1 MLHVFD
7 RSCQA
12 RNLIR
17 HRRMSDTLSLG
28 DPIAAR
34 IRNRA
39 FRPLYSADAL
49 SESRQGWLRDTSALL
64 TGTAVS
70 GLLAYAYVVL
80 GTRIYGAVEFAPISV
95 LWTIWAMSAAVIT
108 FPVQHWVIRTI
119 EADGTDGTVRA
130 ARPLILAAAVLLSTT
145 IGVIAWLARSTLF
158 SDSGALYPV
167 LAATIPLGSVMVG
180 LTRGTLAARRRFTA
194 AAAAFA
200 TENLIRVVA
209 AVIVVLAGWGSNA
222 YAIALTF
229 GFLVVVIWPS
239 ALRLTG
245 ETSGAA
251 RGRTLSF
258 LSGVAGG
265 TLISQVVL
273 TGGPLILASLGGAP
287 ASVTGL
293 FSALAL
299 FRAPYILA
307 TGLAARLTGWLT
319 QVAIE
324 GRQLMVRRLMWLTV
338 AGVMGLTPL
347 AAVFGVTLGPVLVG
361 LVFGSDVSLPSDLV
375 GVVAAGSTVA
385 LGGLFSTLLLIALG
399 RGGAVIFPWVGALV
413 VGFAWAIL
421 GPGPAL
427 DRVTWA
433 FLVAEVVAFVLMQII
448 VSWTGAYGRPEESP
462 SSVVKGESATT

>member
-1 MLHVFD
+1 VK
-7 RSCQA
+7 
-12 RNLIR
+12 
-17 HRRMSDTLSLG
+17 TG
-28 DPIAAR
+28 
-34 IRNRA
+34 A
-39 FRPLYSADAL
+39 FRPLYPADAL

-119 EADGTDGTVRA
+119 EADRTEGTVRTTL
-130 ARPLILAAAVLLSTT
+130 PLILASAVILSTV
-145 IGVIAWLARSTLF
+145 IGVVAWLARWTLF
-158 SDSGALYPV
+158 SDGGALYPL
-167 LAATIPLGSVMVG
+167 LAATIPLGSVLVG
-180 LTRGTLAARRRFTA
+180 LSRGTLAARRRFTA
-194 AAAAFA
+194 AAVAFA
-200 TENLIRVVA
+200 GENLIRVVA
-209 AVIVVLAGWGSNA
+209 AAIAVLSGLGSNA
-222 YAIALTF
+222 YAIALIF
-229 GFLVVVIWPS
+229 GFLVVAIWPS

-245 ETSGAA
+245 EASGAA
-251 RGRTLSF
+251 NARTLSF

-273 TGGPLILASLGGAP
+273 TGGPVILASLGGAP

-293 FSALAL
+293 FSTLAL

-319 QVAIE
+319 QVAAE
-324 GRQLMVRRLMWLTV
+324 GRQLTVRRLMWLTV
-338 AGVMGLTPL
+338 AGVVGLTPL
-347 AAVFGVTLGPVLVG
+347 AAVFGAIVGPDLIG

-385 LGGLFSTLLLIALG
+385 LGGLFSTLLLIAVG
-399 RGGAVIFPWVGALV
+399 RGGAVIFPWVGAFV

-421 GPGPAL
+421 GPGQPL

-433 FLVAEVVAFVLMQII
+433 FLVAEVVAFALMHLI
-448 VSWTGAYGRPEESP
+448 VSWAGGYARLEGSP
-462 SSVVKGESATT
+462 SSFAEDESATT